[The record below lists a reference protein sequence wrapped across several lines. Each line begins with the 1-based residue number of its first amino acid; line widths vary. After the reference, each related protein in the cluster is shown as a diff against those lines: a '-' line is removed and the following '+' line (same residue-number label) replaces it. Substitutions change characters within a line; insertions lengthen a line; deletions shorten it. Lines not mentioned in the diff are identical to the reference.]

1 MPAKLGP
8 VERCP
13 ECGKFPLLVET
24 TFIKSGG
31 SIGAVGCYDCKMLA
45 TGETTQHA
53 ILLWNALDDDLEDG
67 H

>member
-1 MPAKLGP
+1 MKKMISLLSL
-8 VERCP
+8 EDFQRQ
-13 ECGKFPLLVET
+13 ELLVET
-24 TFIKSGG
+24 PFIESGG